1 MTDEA
6 TLKQRFKTLSSP
18 LEPEETGEEPVL
30 NKLTG
35 IKAVIFDF
43 YGTLFISGVGD
54 IGIDEGKSD
63 AGLLIESL
71 KAANIEP
78 IHDNAGNRGY
88 EIYNKVVIEQM
99 QELKSSG
106 IPYPEP
112 DIRKVWRNVLNQM
125 YAEDLIGIS
134 TSSDHHDRI
143 AVEFEVRM
151 NPIWPMPGLEETI
164 SGLKENDIELGIIS
178 NSQFYTP
185 IAFEALAGKTLDEL
199 GFNRHL
205 LHWSYEESRKKPGLV
220 FYEHFLEKASG
231 HLPDLDPGNFL
242 YVGNDMLKD
251 VYPAHELG
259 IKTALFAGD
268 SRSLKWRPEDSRTKN
283 LSPDIVITKLSQI
296 LDCV

>member
-1 MTDEA
+1 MTDDA

-18 LEPEETGEEPVL
+18 LEPEETGEVPVL
-30 NKLTG
+30 KQVEG

-54 IGIDEGKSD
+54 IGIDDGKSD

-71 KAANIEP
+71 KSANIKLTHE
-78 IHDNAGNRGY
+78 NVGKRGY
-88 EIYNKVVIEQM
+88 EIYDKIVTEQI
-99 QELKSSG
+99 QDLKSSG

-125 YAEDLIGIS
+125 YAEGLIDTPTTAG
-134 TSSDHHDRI
+134 HHDRM

-151 NPIWPMPGLEETI
+151 NPIWPMPGLEDTLN
-164 SGLKENDIELGIIS
+164 GLKEKDLELGIIS

-185 IAFEALAGKTLDEL
+185 IAFEALAEKTLDQL

-205 LHWSYEESRKKPGLV
+205 LHWSFKESRKKPGLV
-220 FYEHFLEKASG
+220 FYEHFLKKATK
-231 HLPDLDPGNFL
+231 HLPDAESEHFL

-251 VYPAHELG
+251 VYPAHEVG
-259 IKTALFAGD
+259 MKTALFAGD
-268 SRSLKWRPEDSRTKN
+268 SRSLKWRKDDSRTKN
-283 LSPDIVITKLSQI
+283 MNPDLVITELSQI
-296 LDCV
+296 LDCI

>member
-6 TLKQRFKTLSSP
+6 TLKQRFKILSSP
-18 LEPEETGEEPVL
+18 LDPEETGEEPVL
-30 NKLTG
+30 NKLAG

-63 AGLLIESL
+63 AGLLIESM
-71 KAANIEP
+71 KGANIQP
-78 IHDNAGNRGY
+78 VHDKVGKRGY
-88 EIYNKVVIEQM
+88 EIYDKVVTEQM
-99 QELKSSG
+99 QDLKSSG

-125 YAEDLIGIS
+125 YAEDLIGES
-134 TSSDHHDRI
+134 TSSDQHDRM

-151 NPIWPMPGLEETI
+151 NPIWPMPGLEETL
-164 SGLKENDIELGIIS
+164 SGLKEKNLELGIIS

-185 IAFEALAGKTLDEL
+185 IAFEALAGKTLDQL
-199 GFNRHL
+199 GFNPHL

-220 FYEHFLEKASG
+220 FYEHFLKKASK
-231 HLPDLDPGNFL
+231 HLPDLEPENYL

-251 VYPAHELG
+251 VYPAHEVGLQ
-259 IKTALFAGD
+259 TALFAGD
-268 SRSLKWRPEDSRTKN
+268 SRSLKWRPDDSRTKD
-283 LSPDIVITKLSQI
+283 LRPDLVITELNQI